1 MIHYIGGLLFLAVLA
16 VQDIKEKKVS
26 IYKLL
31 ISAAMA
37 VIYWIFKGE
46 FSWQELLWN
55 AIPGVMLLLLSII
68 TKENIGYG
76 DGLTVI
82 VLGLWTGIWFTFHV
96 LCAGLMLSGVY
107 AAIYLVKKKGETI
120 PLIPFL
126 LIGMEVVLLYE

>member
-1 MIHYIGGLLFLAVLA
+1 
-16 VQDIKEKKVS
+16 
-26 IYKLL
+26 
-31 ISAAMA
+31 MA

-82 VLGLWTGIWFTFHV
+82 VLGLWTGIWFTFYV

-126 LIGMEVVLLYE
+126 LIGMEVVLLYA